1 MGNKGNYGYFGT
13 GSTGYA
19 HYMQSFNETTSSTN
33 YGKSHSTPKESNDDD
48 DILWLIIG
56 IILCLAAWP
65 ITILV
70 LLIKI
75 GLE

>member
-19 HYMQSFNETTSSTN
+19 HYETTSSTN

-48 DILWLIIG
+48 ILWFIIG

>member
-1 MGNKGNYGYFGT
+1 
-13 GSTGYA
+13 
-19 HYMQSFNETTSSTN
+19 MQSFNETTSSTN

-48 DILWLIIG
+48 ILWFIIG

>member
-48 DILWLIIG
+48 DILWFIIG